1 MRFGIS
7 LRNYSIRLDPRKF
20 KIAEK
25 SAAGELSI
33 VSKIDLGVQASIPY
47 QIKMTGENGKPFYF
61 AGQIHAVSKKNLVGI
76 AGEID
81 EGSETGFIYDEKNE
95 DHLGDLFNKDDLS
108 KNVFGCETA
117 FKEVEYDLVFD
128 GSSEKAVIHS
138 IEGQIQLT

>member
-81 EGSETGFIYDEKNE
+81 EESETGFIYDEKNE
-95 DHLGDLFNKDDLS
+95 DHLGDLFK
-108 KNVFGCETA
+108 KV
-117 FKEVEYDLVFD
+117 
-128 GSSEKAVIHS
+128 SSYEW
-138 IEGQIQLT
+138 L